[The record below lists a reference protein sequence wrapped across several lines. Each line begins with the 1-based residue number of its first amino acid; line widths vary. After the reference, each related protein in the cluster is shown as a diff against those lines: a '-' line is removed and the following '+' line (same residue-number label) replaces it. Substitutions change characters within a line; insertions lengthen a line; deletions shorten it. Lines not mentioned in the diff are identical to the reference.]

1 MLEKKFLEGRA
12 NARLKERRLRR
23 RRRFHISLGI
33 FVLILL
39 VLFEW
44 ALWQPALRVTQ
55 IHISNGDPSL
65 TRVAEEA
72 LSGAYL
78 GILPHN
84 SIFFTSTNR
93 VRVAV
98 LAADKDVAAAAVA
111 RSGLHGLEINL
122 IRRSPIARW
131 CGLAPT
137 PGVTPY
143 CYVFDTNGYIF
154 AALPDPLGATTT
166 VPDIQT
172 SNPFSVYAP
181 LAGSSTD
188 PLGATIASAS
198 LLPTALDFARQVGLL
213 GTPVTAIVMRG
224 TEIDDL
230 LTSGTRITY
239 LQGDEESALTTLTS
253 AKNEF
258 NLADGSVEYI
268 DLRFSGKLYL
278 KRVGK

>member
-1 MLEKKFLEGRA
+1 
-12 NARLKERRLRR
+12 
-23 RRRFHISLGI
+23 LGI
-33 FVLILL
+33 ALGIGALILL
-39 VLFEW
+39 ALIEW
-44 ALWQPALRVTQ
+44 ALWQPTLRVTQ
-55 IHISNGDPSL
+55 VSVVNGDDSL
-65 TRVAEEA
+65 VEVAEAA
-72 LSGAYL
+72 LSGSYL

-84 SIFFTSTNR
+84 SILFTSTSR
-93 VRVAV
+93 VRKAV
-98 LAADKDVAAAAVA
+98 LAADKDIAAAAVT
-111 RSGLHGLEINL
+111 RTGLHSLQIRL

-166 VPDIQT
+166 DPGIQT
-172 SNPFSVYAP
+172 SNPFALYAP

-188 PLGATIASAS
+188 PLGATIQSAAA
-198 LLPTALDFARQVGLL
+198 LPRALDFARQVGLL
-213 GTPVTAIVMRG
+213 GTPVDAIVMRD

-230 LTSGTRITY
+230 LVSGTRITY
-239 LQGDEESALTTLTS
+239 LKGDEESALTALTS
-253 AKNEF
+253 AKGEF

-268 DLRFSGKLYL
+268 DLRFPGKLYL